1 MKLRYYIRGLG
12 IGIIVT
18 ALIMGVATKEGIP
31 LTDAEIKALARN
43 LGMVES
49 DSLKL
54 SDIQN
59 VTPAPQFTEKPP
71 ETPASATPQPQ
82 ETEAPAQPTAEPQ
95 ETEAPAQPTAEPQE
109 TEAPAQPTM
118 QPQETEAPVQPTTQP
133 SVETGEKVTVVI
145 RSGATSYSV
154 SIQLAEA
161 GLVESAA
168 DFDAYLCDNGYSR
181 RISTGTYEIEMG
193 TDAEQIAK
201 IITRS

>member
-18 ALIMGVATKEGIP
+18 ALIMGVATKNGIP
-31 LTDAEIKALARN
+31 LTDAEIRVLAQK

-59 VTPAPQFTEKPP
+59 TTPAPRFTEKPQ
-71 ETPASATPQPQ
+71 ETPPSARSTAGPQ
-82 ETEAPAQPTAEPQ
+82 ETEAPSQSTAGPQETESPAQSTAEPQKTESPAQPTAEP
-95 ETEAPAQPTAEPQE
+95 EAPPSEEP
-109 TEAPAQPTM
+109 PM
-118 QPQETEAPVQPTTQP
+118 
-133 SVETGEKVTVVI
+133 ETGEKVTIVI

-161 GLVESAA
+161 GLVENAVA
-168 DFDAYLCDNGYSR
+168 FDTYLCDNGYSR

>member
-31 LTDAEIKALARN
+31 LTDAEIKVLAQK

-59 VTPAPQFTEKPP
+59 STPAPQLTAEPRGTES
-71 ETPASATPQPQ
+71 PAP
-82 ETEAPAQPTAEPQ
+82 PTAEPRG
-95 ETEAPAQPTAEPQE
+95 TESPVPPTTEPQG
-109 TEAPAQPTM
+109 TES
-118 QPQETEAPVQPTTQP
+118 PVPPTTEP
-133 SVETGEKVTVVI
+133 PVEAGEKITIVI
-145 RSGATSYSV
+145 QSGATSYSV

-161 GLVESAA
+161 GLVENAA

-181 RISTGTYEIEMG
+181 RISTGTYEIEAG